1 MSSHSQKIL
10 IFSIFWLWLPVGD
23 HRKHLLN
30 CFETEHVRGQRHRLY
45 IVMNPIVK
53 FYAALLAYIES
64 DIEVDG
70 AVEEILKLAKE
81 ASPSWEVTE
90 EDVEGLEEVCN
101 RPARL
106 DEEEHEKYNDLR
118 DLAEEVVVAAFK
130 DLAVLK
136 WPLAMDLFGKLRDR
150 VALPGDSFV
159 WARSIKKRSD
169 GSALVIL
176 HVSDYER
183 FKGMIEGHHHHVAMR
198 DLEECV
204 MIGT

>member
-1 MSSHSQKIL
+1 
-10 IFSIFWLWLPVGD
+10 
-23 HRKHLLN
+23 
-30 CFETEHVRGQRHRLY
+30 
-45 IVMNPIVK
+45 MNPIVK
-53 FYAALLAYIES
+53 FYATLLAYIES

-90 EDVEGLEEVCN
+90 EDVKGLEEVCN
-101 RPARL
+101 RGGKL
-106 DEEEHEKYNDLR
+106 DEENHERYSELTDLCQ
-118 DLAEEVVVAAFK
+118 DVIVAAFK

-136 WPLAMDLFGKLRDR
+136 WPLAMDLFGKLRGRLVFDE
-150 VALPGDSFV
+150 DSFV
-159 WARSIKKRSD
+159 WARSVKKRPD

-183 FKGMIEGHHHHVAMR
+183 FKGMIEGHHHRVNLR